1 MSQKRITKDGV
12 YYHVTNHFHQ
22 GVIRFIDE
30 ICKKMFINICHK
42 AKKKFN
48 FKIKNLCVMDTH
60 IHILIKP
67 DTGESISDIMQ
78 FIKQCFTQWLN
89 RRFGIKGT
97 AWEAR
102 FFSKIVE
109 FAEEIVR
116 TFIYIEQNPI
126 RAGLVGR
133 GLGSKTPKPLLY
145 PFYEIWE
152 PLLPNDFS

>member
-1 MSQKRITKDGV
+1 MSQKRIKKAGV

-22 GVIRFIDE
+22 GVIRFIDKK
-30 ICKKMFINICHK
+30 CKKMFIQFCHK
-42 AKKKFN
+42 AHQKFR
-48 FKIKNLCVMDTH
+48 FKIKNICVMDTH

-67 DTGESISDIMQ
+67 EIGEDISEIMQ

-109 FAEEIVR
+109 FVEDIVR
-116 TFIYIEQNPI
+116 TFVYIEQNPV
-126 RAGLVGR
+126 RT
-133 GLGSKTPKPLLY
+133 GLGRDVKSSEY
-145 PFYEIWE
+145 SFYEVWE
-152 PLLPNDFS
+152 PLLPEELRQFSQ

>member
-12 YYHVTNHFHQ
+12 FYHITNHFHQ
-22 GVIRFIDE
+22 GVIPFINNR
-30 ICKKMFINICHK
+30 CKKMFILFCRK
-42 AKKKFN
+42 ARKKFC
-48 FKIKNLCVMDTH
+48 FKIKNICVMDTH

-67 DTGESISDIMQ
+67 ENGESISNIMQ

-89 RRFGIKGT
+89 RSFGLKGT
-97 AWEAR
+97 AWESR

-126 RAGLVGR
+126 RAGLGKKR
-133 GLGSKTPKPLLY
+133 KLNTY
-145 PFYEIWE
+145 PFYEVWE
-152 PLLPNDFS
+152 ALLPEELNPS

>member
-1 MSQKRITKDGV
+1 M
-12 YYHVTNHFHQ
+12 
-22 GVIRFIDE
+22 E
-30 ICKKMFINICHK
+30 LCHK

-60 IHILIKP
+60 IHLLIKP
-67 DTGESISDIMQ
+67 DNGESISDIMQ

-126 RAGLVGR
+126 RAGLVGVR
-133 GLGSKTPKPLLY
+133 GLGNKIKSLVY
-145 PFYEIWE
+145 PFYEVWE
-152 PLLPNDFS
+152 PLLPNELKQS

>member
-1 MSQKRITKDGV
+1 
-12 YYHVTNHFHQ
+12 
-22 GVIRFIDE
+22 
-30 ICKKMFINICHK
+30 
-42 AKKKFN
+42 
-48 FKIKNLCVMDTH
+48 MDTH

-67 DTGESISDIMQ
+67 DNGESISDIMK

-89 RRFGIKGT
+89 RRFDIKGT

-109 FAEEIVR
+109 FTEDIVR

-126 RAGLVGR
+126 RAGLVSE
-133 GLGSKTPKPLLY
+133 GLGSKIAQKIKSFVY

-152 PLLPNDFS
+152 PLSQEELS

>member
-1 MSQKRITKDGV
+1 MSQKRIKKAGV
-12 YYHVTNHFHQ
+12 HYHITNHFHQ
-22 GVIRFIDE
+22 GVIRFIDKK
-30 ICKKMFINICHK
+30 CKKMFIGFCHR
-42 AKKKFN
+42 ARRKFH
-48 FKIKNLCVMDTH
+48 FKIKNICVMDTH

-67 DTGESISDIMQ
+67 EVGEDISEIMQ

-97 AWEAR
+97 AWETR

-126 RAGLVGR
+126 RAGL
-133 GLGSKTPKPLLY
+133 SKNTY
-145 PFYEIWE
+145 PFYEVWE
-152 PLLPNDFS
+152 PLLPEELWQFSQ

>member
-1 MSQKRITKDGV
+1 
-12 YYHVTNHFHQ
+12 
-22 GVIRFIDE
+22 
-30 ICKKMFINICHK
+30 
-42 AKKKFN
+42 
-48 FKIKNLCVMDTH
+48 MDTH

-67 DTGESISDIMQ
+67 DNGESISDIMK

-109 FAEEIVR
+109 FTEDIVR

-126 RAGLVGR
+126 RAGLVGG
-133 GLGSKTPKPLLY
+133 GLGNKIAQKIKSFIY
-145 PFYEIWE
+145 PFYEVWE
-152 PLLPNDFS
+152 SLSQEELS